1 MSQILLKNC
10 FYLATMNPKRE
21 RLTGVDLLI
30 QDNRIEKIAK
40 NIIAPGCQVL
50 DCSTKLVIPGLVN
63 SHHHLCQT
71 LTRNLPQVQNKPL
84 FDWLV
89 TLYEI
94 WKFLDD
100 KAIYYSTL
108 LGCGELLKTGC
119 TTTTDHHYLYPK
131 QVQMDIPAIQF
142 EAATRLGMRFCPT
155 RGSMSRS
162 KKDGGLPPDSVV
174 QDEEL
179 ILRHSEEVIQKYHDP
194 GYLSMRQI
202 HLGPCAPFNVTP
214 ELMAETAK
222 MARHYGVR
230 LHTHLAE
237 TKSEDDYCQQ
247 VYGKRPLQL
256 MEELDWLGNDVWYAH
271 GVHFN
276 DAELKLL
283 ATTGTGVA
291 HCPASNMRLGS
302 GIARIP
308 EMLKLGIPVGLA
320 VDGSAS
326 NDSSDV
332 VGEMRQALLLHR
344 VNSGADA
351 ITAEQ
356 VLEMATLGSA
366 RLLGRTDIG
375 SLEIGKAADLAIFEL
390 DKLEYTGALA
400 DPLAALIFSG
410 INHEVDTTIVNG
422 QIVVKGGKLA
432 HIDESEIIRTGN
444 NIAQELLRKADM
456 KKMINAQR
464 LTIFDL

>member
-1 MSQILLKNC
+1 MAKILLKNC
-10 FYLATMNPKRE
+10 FYLVTMNPKQE
-21 RLTGVDLLI
+21 RFRGMDLLI
-30 QDNRIEKIAK
+30 NDNRIEKIAK
-40 NIIAPGCQVL
+40 NIKEKKIREI
-50 DCSTKLVIPGLVN
+50 DCSTKLVIPGLIN
-63 SHHHLCQT
+63 SHHHLYQT

-84 FDWLV
+84 FNWLT

-94 WKFLDD
+94 WKYFNEQ
-100 KAIYYSTL
+100 AIYYSTL
-108 LGCGELLKTGC
+108 VGCGELLKTGC
-119 TTTTDHHYLYPK
+119 TTTTDHHYLYPRNL
-131 QVQMDIPAIQF
+131 QADIPAIQF
-142 EAATRLGMRFCPT
+142 EAAGKMGIRFCPT

-162 KKDGGLPPDSVV
+162 QKDGGLPPDSVV

-179 ILRHSEEVIQKYHDP
+179 ILKHSEEVLQKFHDP
-194 GYLSMRQI
+194 SPLSMRQI

-214 ELMAETAK
+214 ELMKETAK
-222 MARHYGVR
+222 LARNYGVR

-237 TKSEDDYCQQ
+237 TKDEDEYCQQ

-256 MEELDWLGNDVWYAH
+256 MEDLDWLGHDVWYAH

-276 DAELKLL
+276 DEELQLL
-283 ATTGTGVA
+283 AETKTGIA

-308 EMLKLGIPVGLA
+308 EMLKLGIAVGLA

-326 NDSSDV
+326 NDSSDM

-366 RLLGRTDIG
+366 RLLGRNDIG
-375 SLEIGKAADLAIFEL
+375 SLEVGKAADIAIFEL
-390 DKLEYTGALA
+390 NKLEYTGALS

-422 QIVVKGGKLA
+422 EIVVKDGKLVNVEE
-432 HIDESEIIRTGN
+432 DEIIRNGN
-444 NIAQELLRKADM
+444 NIAKDMLKKAAEE
-456 KKMINAQR
+456 K
-464 LTIFDL
+464 

>member
-1 MSQILLKNC
+1 MSKILLKNC
-10 FYLATMNPKRE
+10 FHLVTMNPRNQ
-21 RLTGVDLLI
+21 RFNGIDLLI
-30 QDNRIEKIAK
+30 EDNRIEKIEK
-40 NIIAPGCQVL
+40 NILARDAQQF
-50 DCSTKLVIPGLVN
+50 DCSSKLVIPGLVN

-71 LTRNLPQVQNKPL
+71 LTRNLPQVQNKKL
-84 FDWLV
+84 FDWLT

-131 QVQMDIPAIQF
+131 QLLMDIPSIQF
-142 EAATRLGMRFCPT
+142 EAAAKLGIRFCPT

-162 KKDGGLPPDSVV
+162 QKDGGLPPDSVV
-174 QDEEL
+174 QDEET
-179 ILRHSEEVIQKYHDP
+179 ILKHSEEVIVKYHDP
-194 GYLSMRQI
+194 APLSMRQV
-202 HLGPCAPFNVTP
+202 HLGPCAPFNVTS
-214 ELMAETAK
+214 ELMQETAV
-222 MARHYGVR
+222 MARKFGVR

-237 TKSEDDYCQQ
+237 TKDEDDYCQQ
-247 VYGKRPLQL
+247 VYGMRPLQL
-256 MEELDWLGNDVWYAH
+256 MEKLDWLGPDVWYAH
-271 GVHFN
+271 GIHFN

-283 ATTGTGVA
+283 AETGTGIA

-326 NDSSDV
+326 NDSSDM

-344 VNSGADA
+344 VHSGADA

-366 RLLGRTDIG
+366 RLLGRNDIG
-375 SLEIGKAADLAIFEL
+375 SLEVGKAADVAIFDL
-390 DKLEYTGALA
+390 NKLEYTGSLS

-410 INHEVDTTIVNG
+410 INHEADTTIVNG
-422 QIVVKGGKLA
+422 KIVVREGKLVN
-432 HIDESEIIRTGN
+432 INETEIIRHGN
-444 NIAQELLRKADM
+444 QISERML
-456 KKMINAQR
+456 QR
-464 LTIFDL
+464 AAEEK

>member
-10 FYLATMNPKRE
+10 FHMVTMNPNRD
-21 RLTGVDLLI
+21 RLTGFDLLV
-30 QDNRIEKIAK
+30 DRNRIEQIGK
-40 NIIAPGCQVL
+40 NINIKDAAVI

-100 KAIYYSTL
+100 DAIFYSTL

-131 QVQMDIPAIQF
+131 QMQMDIPAIQF
-142 EAATRLGMRFCPT
+142 EAATKVGIRFCPT

-162 KKDGGLPPDSVV
+162 RKDGGLPPDSVV
-174 QDEEL
+174 QDEDE
-179 ILRHSEEVIQKYHDP
+179 ILRHSEAVIQKYHDP
-194 GYLSMRQI
+194 LPLSMRQI
-202 HLGPCAPFNVTP
+202 HLGPCAPFNVSP
-214 ELMAETAK
+214 ELMKETAK
-222 MARHYGVR
+222 LARHYSVR

-237 TKSEDDYCQQ
+237 TKDEDRYCQQ

-256 MEELDWLGNDVWYAH
+256 MEDLDWLGHDVWYAH

-276 DAELKLL
+276 DHELKLL
-283 ATTGTGVA
+283 AETKTGVA

-308 EMLKLGIPVGLA
+308 EMLKLNIPVGLA

-326 NDSSDV
+326 NDSSDM

-351 ITAEQ
+351 MTAEQ

-366 RLLGRTDIG
+366 HLLGRNDIG
-375 SLEIGKAADLAIFEL
+375 SIEVGKAADIAIFNL
-390 DKLEYTGALA
+390 DKLEYTGSLS

-422 QIVVKGGKLA
+422 EIVVEDGKLVPV
-432 HIDESEIIRTGN
+432 DETEIISKGN
-444 NIAQELLRKADM
+444 RIASEMLRKAAEAT
-456 KKMINAQR
+456 K
-464 LTIFDL
+464 

>member
-1 MSQILLKNC
+1 MSKILLKNC
-10 FYLATMNPKRE
+10 FHLVTMNPQRD
-21 RLTGVDLLI
+21 RLAGADLLI
-30 QDNRIEKIAK
+30 NANRIEKIEK
-40 NIIAPGCQVL
+40 NIIETDVQQI

-84 FDWLV
+84 FDWLI

-100 KAIYYSTL
+100 QAIYYSTL

-119 TTTTDHHYLYPK
+119 TTTTDHHYLYPR

-142 EAATRLGMRFCPT
+142 EAATQLGIRFCPT

-174 QDEEL
+174 QDEEI
-179 ILRHSEEVIQKYHDP
+179 ILKHSEEVVKKYHDP
-194 GYLSMRQI
+194 SPLSMRQI

-214 ELMAETAK
+214 DLMEETALL
-222 MARHYGVR
+222 ARKHGVR

-237 TKSEDDYCQQ
+237 TKSENEYCQQ

-256 MEELDWLGNDVWYAH
+256 MQDLDWLGKDVWYAH
-271 GVHFN
+271 GVHFT
-276 DAELKLL
+276 DDELKLL
-283 ATTGTGVA
+283 AETGTGVA

-326 NDSSDV
+326 NDSSDM

-366 RLLGRTDIG
+366 QLLGRTDIG
-375 SLEIGKAADLAIFEL
+375 SLEIGKAADIAIFDL
-390 DKLEYTGALA
+390 NKLEYTGALS
-400 DPLAALIFSG
+400 DPSAALIFSG
-410 INHEVDTTIVNG
+410 ISHEADTTIVNG
-422 QIVVKGGKLA
+422 EIIVKSGKLA
-432 HIDESEIIRTGN
+432 HVEEDEIISKGN
-444 NIAQELLRKADM
+444 RIASEMIRKAAEE
-456 KKMINAQR
+456 K
-464 LTIFDL
+464 

>member
-1 MSQILLKNC
+1 
-10 FYLATMNPKRE
+10 MNAE
-21 RLTGVDLLI
+21 RQRFSGYDLLI
-30 QDNRIEKIAK
+30 VENRIEQIAK
-40 NIIAPGCQVL
+40 DIAVDDAREI

-94 WKFLDD
+94 WKYLDED
-100 KAIYYSTL
+100 CIYYSTL
-108 LGCGELLKTGC
+108 MGCGELLKTGC
-119 TTTTDHHYLYPK
+119 TTTTDHHYLYPRHLK
-131 QVQMDIPAIQF
+131 MDIPAIQF
-142 EAATRLGMRFCPT
+142 EAAERLGIRFCPT

-162 KKDGGLPPDSVV
+162 RKDGGLPPESVV
-174 QDEEL
+174 QDEEE
-179 ILRHSEEVIQKYHDP
+179 ILKHSEEVVQKYHDP
-194 GYLSMRQI
+194 RPLSMRQV

-214 ELMAETAK
+214 NLMRETAAL
-222 MARHYGVR
+222 ARQHGVR

-237 TKSEDDYCQQ
+237 TRDEDAYCQQ

-256 MEELDWLGNDVWYAH
+256 MEDLDWLGPDVWYAH
-271 GVHFN
+271 GIHFT

-283 ATTGTGVA
+283 AETSTGVA

-326 NDSSDV
+326 NDSSDM

-344 VNSGADA
+344 VHAGPDA
-351 ITAEQ
+351 MTAEQ

-366 RLLGRTDIG
+366 RLLGRSDIG
-375 SLEIGKAADLAIFEL
+375 SLEVGKAADIAVFEL
-390 DKLEYTGALA
+390 NKLEYTGSLA

-410 INHEVDTTIVNG
+410 INHEADLTIVNG
-422 QIVVKGGKLA
+422 KIVVEHGRLVG
-432 HIDESEIIRTGN
+432 IDEEEIITHGN
-444 NIAQELLRKADM
+444 RLAFGLLQRAAQESK
-456 KKMINAQR
+456 
-464 LTIFDL
+464 

>member
-1 MSQILLKNC
+1 MTKILLKNC
-10 FYLATMNPKRE
+10 FHLVTMNPKQE
-21 RLTGVDLLI
+21 RFSCVDLLI
-30 QDNRIEKIAK
+30 NGNRIERIEK
-40 NIIAPGCQVL
+40 NITAKETREI

-131 QVQMDIPAIQF
+131 SVQMDIPAIQF
-142 EAATRLGMRFCPT
+142 EAAGKLGIRFCPT

-162 KKDGGLPPDSVV
+162 QKDGGLPPDSVV

-179 ILRHSEEVIQKYHDP
+179 ILKHSEQVVQKFHDP
-194 GYLSMRQI
+194 SPLSMRQI

-214 ELMAETAK
+214 ELMKQTAK
-222 MARHYGVR
+222 LARKYGVR

-237 TKSEDDYCQQ
+237 TKDEDHYCQQ

-256 MEELDWLGNDVWYAH
+256 MQDLDWLGDDVWYAH

-276 DAELKLL
+276 DEELQLL
-283 ATTGTGVA
+283 AATNTGIA

-308 EMLKLGIPVGLA
+308 EMLEQGIPVGLA

-326 NDSSDV
+326 NDSSDM

-344 VNSGADA
+344 VSSGSDA
-351 ITAEQ
+351 MTAEQ

-375 SLEIGKAADLAIFEL
+375 SLEAGKAADIAIFEL
-390 DKLEYTGALA
+390 DKLEYTGALS

-410 INHEVDTTIVNG
+410 INHEVDYTIVDG
-422 QIVVKGGKLA
+422 KIVVKNGELV
-432 HIDESEIIRTGN
+432 HIDEREIISNGN
-444 NIAQELLRKADM
+444 KIAAEMLKKAAD
-456 KKMINAQR
+456 KK
-464 LTIFDL
+464 

>member
-1 MSQILLKNC
+1 MTKILLKNC
-10 FYLATMNPKRE
+10 FHLVTMNPKRE

-30 QDNRIEKIAK
+30 HENRIEKIEK
-40 NIIAPGCQVL
+40 NIIEIDASKI

-63 SHHHLCQT
+63 SHHHLYQT

-94 WKFLDD
+94 WKFLDE
-100 KAIYYSTL
+100 KAIHYSTL
-108 LGCGELLKTGC
+108 LGCGELMKTGC

-131 QVQMDIPAIQF
+131 QIQMDIPSIQF
-142 EAATRLGMRFCPT
+142 EAAAKLGIRFCPT

-162 KKDGGLPPDSVV
+162 QKDGGLPPDSVV
-174 QDEEL
+174 QNEEL
-179 ILRHSEEVIQKYHDP
+179 ILKYSEEVVQKFHDP
-194 GYLSMRQI
+194 SPLSMQQI

-214 ELMAETAK
+214 ELMKETANL
-222 MARHYGVR
+222 ARKYGVR

-237 TKSEDDYCQQ
+237 TKDEDEYCQQ
-247 VYGKRPLQL
+247 VYGKRPLRL
-256 MEELDWLGNDVWYAH
+256 MEDLDWLGDDVWYAH

-276 DAELKLL
+276 DEELELL
-283 ATTGTGVA
+283 AETGTGVA

-326 NDSSDV
+326 NDSSDM

-375 SLEIGKAADLAIFEL
+375 SLEIGKAADIAIFEL
-390 DKLEYTGALA
+390 DKLEYTGALS

-422 QIVVKGGKLA
+422 KIVVKNGKLVQV
-432 HIDESEIIRTGN
+432 DESEIISKGN
-444 NIAQELLRKADM
+444 KIAANMLNKAAEQ
-456 KKMINAQR
+456 K
-464 LTIFDL
+464 

>member
-1 MSQILLKNC
+1 MSKILLKNC
-10 FYLATMNPKRE
+10 FHLVTMNPKRE
-21 RLTGVDLLI
+21 RFTGFDLLI
-30 QDNRIEKIAK
+30 HENRIEKIEK
-40 NIIAPGCQVL
+40 NMKQEDAQVI

-71 LTRNLPQVQNKPL
+71 LTRNLPQVQNKSL

-100 KAIYYSTL
+100 KAIYYATL
-108 LGCGELLKTGC
+108 LGCGELVKTGC

-131 QVQMDIPAIQF
+131 QLQMDIPAIQF
-142 EAATRLGMRFCPT
+142 EAATKLGIRFCPT

-162 KKDGGLPPDSVV
+162 RKDGGLPPDSVV
-174 QDEEL
+174 QDEAV
-179 ILRHSEEVIQKYHDP
+179 ILKHSEEVIQKFHDP
-194 GYLSMRQI
+194 APLSMRQI
-202 HLGPCAPFNVTP
+202 HLGPCAPFNVTT
-214 ELMAETAK
+214 ELMKATAIL
-222 MARHYGVR
+222 ARKYGVR

-237 TKSEDDYCQQ
+237 TKSEDKYCLQ

-276 DAELKLL
+276 DDELKLL
-283 ATTGTGVA
+283 AETGTGVA
-291 HCPASNMRLGS
+291 HCPASTMRLGS
-302 GIARIP
+302 GIARVP

-326 NDSSDV
+326 NDSSDM
-332 VGEMRQALLLHR
+332 VGEMRQTLLLHR

-366 RLLGRTDIG
+366 RLLGRNDIG
-375 SLEIGKAADLAIFEL
+375 SLKIGKAADIAIFEL
-390 DKLEYTGALA
+390 DKLEYTGALS

-422 QIVVKGGKLA
+422 EIIVKDGKLV
-432 HIDESEIIRTGN
+432 HVDETEIISKGN
-444 NIAQELLRKADM
+444 QIALEMLRKADEE
-456 KKMINAQR
+456 IG
-464 LTIFDL
+464 

>member
-1 MSQILLKNC
+1 MTKILLKDC
-10 FYLATMNPKRE
+10 YHLVTMNSKRE
-21 RLTGVDLLI
+21 RLAGVDLLI
-30 QDNRIEKIAK
+30 NENRIEQIKK
-40 NIIAPGCQVL
+40 NIIVENAQQI
-50 DCSTKLVIPGLVN
+50 DCSTKLVIPGLIN

-100 KAIYYSTL
+100 RAIYYSTL

-131 QVQMDIPAIQF
+131 QIQMDIPAIQF
-142 EAATRLGMRFCPT
+142 EAAAKLGIRFCPT

-179 ILRHSEEVIQKYHDP
+179 ILKHSEEVVQKYHDP
-194 GYLSMRQI
+194 SPLSMRQI

-214 ELMAETAK
+214 ELMKETARL
-222 MARHYGVR
+222 ARKCGVR

-237 TKSEDDYCQQ
+237 TKDEEQYCQQ
-247 VYGKRPLQL
+247 IYGKRPLQL
-256 MEELDWLGNDVWYAH
+256 MEELDWVGEDVWYAH

-276 DAELKLL
+276 DDELNLL
-283 ATTGTGVA
+283 AETGTGVA

-308 EMLKLGIPVGLA
+308 EMLKLDIPVGLA

-326 NDSSDV
+326 NDSSDM

-366 RLLGRTDIG
+366 RLLGRKDIG
-375 SLEIGKAADLAIFEL
+375 SLEVGNAADIAIFEL
-390 DKLEYTGALA
+390 NKLEYTGALS

-422 QIVVKGGKLA
+422 EIVVKNSKLVNFNE
-432 HIDESEIIRTGN
+432 HEIIRDGN
-444 NIAQELLRKADM
+444 EIAEKMLQKAAEE
-456 KKMINAQR
+456 K
-464 LTIFDL
+464 

>member
-1 MSQILLKNC
+1 MSKILLKNC
-10 FYLATMNPKRE
+10 FHLVTMNPSRKRWN
-21 RLTGVDLLI
+21 GVDLLI
-30 QDNRIEKIAK
+30 DKNRIETIEK
-40 NIIAPGCQVL
+40 NVETNDAEII

-71 LTRNLPQVQNKPL
+71 LTRNLPQVQDKPL
-84 FDWLV
+84 FNWL
-89 TLYEI
+89 TALYEI
-94 WKFLDD
+94 WKHFDE

-119 TTTTDHHYLYPK
+119 TSTTDHHYLYPK
-131 QVQMDIPAIQF
+131 DLHADIPSIQF
-142 EAATRLGMRFCPT
+142 EAAAKLGIRFCPT

-162 KKDGGLPPDSVV
+162 QKDGGLPPDSVV
-174 QDEEL
+174 QDEET
-179 ILRHSEEVIQKYHDP
+179 ILKHSEEIIQKYHDP
-194 GYLSMRQI
+194 SALSMRQV
-202 HLGPCAPFNVTP
+202 HLGPCAPFNVTS
-214 ELMAETAK
+214 ELMKETAK
-222 MARHYGVR
+222 LARKSGVR

-237 TKSEDDYCQQ
+237 TTDEDEYCQQ

-256 MEELDWLGNDVWYAH
+256 MEDLDWLGNDVWYAH

-276 DAELKLL
+276 DDELKLL
-283 ATTGTGVA
+283 AETGTGVA

-308 EMLKLGIPVGLA
+308 EMLTSGIPVGLA

-326 NDSSDV
+326 NDSSDM

-366 RLLGRTDIG
+366 RLLGRNDIG
-375 SLEIGKAADLAIFEL
+375 SLEAGKAADIAIFDL
-390 DKLEYTGALA
+390 NKLEYTGALS

-410 INHEVDTTIVNG
+410 INHEVATTIVNG
-422 QIVVKGGKLA
+422 EIVVQAGKLMNVEE
-432 HIDESEIIRTGN
+432 DEIIRNGN
-444 NIAQELLRKADM
+444 NIAKDILKKAAEE
-456 KKMINAQR
+456 K
-464 LTIFDL
+464 

>member
-1 MSQILLKNC
+1 MSKILLKNC
-10 FYLATMNPKRE
+10 FHLVTMNPNRE
-21 RLTGVDLLI
+21 RLSGFDLLI
-30 QDNRIEKIAK
+30 QENRVEKIDK
-40 NIIAPGCQVL
+40 NIKTEDAQVI

-94 WKFLDD
+94 WKYLDD
-100 KAIYYSTL
+100 KAIYYATL
-108 LGCGELLKTGC
+108 LGCGELVKTGC
-119 TTTTDHHYLYPK
+119 TTTTDHHYLYPR
-131 QVQMDIPAIQF
+131 QLQMDIPAIQF
-142 EAATRLGMRFCPT
+142 EAAAKLGIRFCPT

-162 KKDGGLPPDSVV
+162 RKDGGLPPDSVV
-174 QDEEL
+174 QDEAL
-179 ILRHSEEVIQKYHDP
+179 ILKHSEEVIQKYHDP
-194 GYLSMRQI
+194 APLSMRQI

-214 ELMAETAK
+214 ELMKDTAK
-222 MARHYGVR
+222 LARNYGVR

-237 TKSEDDYCQQ
+237 TKDEDKYCQQ

-276 DAELKLL
+276 DDELKLL
-283 ATTGTGVA
+283 AETGTGVA

-308 EMLKLGIPVGLA
+308 AMLKLGIPVGLA

-326 NDSSDV
+326 NDSSDM

-356 VLEMATLGSA
+356 VIEMATLGSA
-366 RLLGRTDIG
+366 RLLGRSDIG
-375 SLEIGKAADLAIFEL
+375 SIEIGKAADIAIFEL
-390 DKLEYTGALA
+390 DKLEYTGALS

-422 QIVVKGGKLA
+422 EIVVKDGNLV
-432 HIDESEIIRTGN
+432 HVDENEIISKGN
-444 NIAQELLRKADM
+444 HIALEMLRKADEE
-456 KKMINAQR
+456 
-464 LTIFDL
+464 LG

>member
-1 MSQILLKNC
+1 MSKILLKNC
-10 FYLATMNPKRE
+10 FHLVTMNPRNQ
-21 RLTGVDLLI
+21 RFNGIDMLI
-30 QDNRIEKIAK
+30 EDNRIEKIEK
-40 NIIAPGCQVL
+40 NILAHNTQQI
-50 DCSTKLVIPGLVN
+50 DCSSKLVIPGLVN

-71 LTRNLPQVQNKPL
+71 LTRNLPQVQNKKL
-84 FDWLV
+84 FDWLT

-131 QVQMDIPAIQF
+131 QILMDIPAIQF
-142 EAATRLGMRFCPT
+142 EAAAKLGIRFCPT

-162 KKDGGLPPDSVV
+162 QKDGGLPPDSVV
-174 QDEEL
+174 QDEET
-179 ILRHSEEVIQKYHDP
+179 ILKHSEEVIVKYHDP
-194 GYLSMRQI
+194 APLSMRQV
-202 HLGPCAPFNVTP
+202 HLGPCAPFNVTS
-214 ELMAETAK
+214 ELMQETAV
-222 MARHYGVR
+222 MARKFGVR

-237 TKSEDDYCQQ
+237 TKDEDDYCQQ
-247 VYGKRPLQL
+247 VYGMRPLQL
-256 MEELDWLGNDVWYAH
+256 MEKLDWLGPDVWYAH
-271 GVHFN
+271 GIHFN

-283 ATTGTGVA
+283 AETGTGIA

-308 EMLKLGIPVGLA
+308 EMLKLGIPIGLA

-326 NDSSDV
+326 NDSSDM

-344 VNSGADA
+344 VHSGADA

-366 RLLGRTDIG
+366 RLLGRNDIG
-375 SLEIGKAADLAIFEL
+375 SLEVGKAADVAIFDL
-390 DKLEYTGALA
+390 NKLEYTGSLS

-410 INHEVDTTIVNG
+410 INHEADTTIVNG
-422 QIVVKGGKLA
+422 KIVVREGKLVN
-432 HIDESEIIRTGN
+432 IDETEIIRHGN
-444 NIAQELLRKADM
+444 QISERML
-456 KKMINAQR
+456 QR
-464 LTIFDL
+464 AAEEK

>member
-1 MSQILLKNC
+1 MVDIMATILLKNC
-10 FYLATMNPKRE
+10 FHLVTMNPKRE

-30 QDNRIEKIAK
+30 NENRIEKIEK
-40 NIIAPGCQVL
+40 NIIVEDAEMI

-84 FDWLV
+84 FNWLV

-131 QVQMDIPAIQF
+131 HVQIDIPAKQF
-142 EAATRLGMRFCPT
+142 EAATKLGVRFCSI

-174 QDEEL
+174 QDEEQ
-179 ILRHSEEVIQKYHDP
+179 ILTHSEETIQKYHDP
-194 GYLSMRQI
+194 SPLSMRQI

-214 ELMAETAK
+214 ELMKETAK
-222 MARHYGVR
+222 LSRKYGVR

-237 TKSEDDYCQQ
+237 TKDEDEYCQQ

-256 MEELDWLGNDVWYAH
+256 MEDLDWLGNDVWYAH
-271 GVHFN
+271 GIHFN
-276 DAELKLL
+276 DEELQLL
-283 ATTGTGVA
+283 AKTKTGIA

-308 EMLKLGIPVGLA
+308 EMLELGIPIGLA

-326 NDSSDV
+326 NDSSDM

-356 VLEMATLGSA
+356 VLQMATLGSA
-366 RLLGRTDIG
+366 RLLGRIDIG
-375 SLEIGKAADLAIFEL
+375 SLEVGKAADIAIFEL
-390 DKLEYTGALA
+390 DKLEYTGALS

-410 INHEVDTTIVNG
+410 INHGVDTTIVNG
-422 QIVVKGGKLA
+422 EIVVKDSRLV
-432 HIDESEIIRTGN
+432 HVDENEIISNGN
-444 NIAQELLRKADM
+444 KIAADM
-456 KKMINAQR
+456 LKKAME
-464 LTIFDL
+464 